1 MMKEKNLKK
10 RYIIF
15 FSIIIGIVFFIS
27 IYGIK
32 VLDFTYI
39 DWLIN
44 KGDLSQHYFG
54 WEFFRKSK
62 WFFPIGLTEGIIYP
76 NKVSVMYMD
85 SIPLFAIFFKIFN
98 FLLPKNFQ
106 YFGLFGLINIV
117 LITYTSGL
125 LLKKYAS
132 NYLEL
137 VLAMIFFTVSPV
149 MLIRLYGHEAL
160 SSHWIILI
168 SLYILDNRN
177 KILSLKNKCLIW
189 SSLATLTV
197 LIHIYFLP
205 MILIVLLVFLILEY
219 YKNKS
224 MKENI
229 TILLVTL
236 LSTLATMFFLGAFY
250 GKSDFNNI
258 FGIYSSNI
266 NTFINPTGFSKYI
279 SPMKTLTDTQA
290 FEGFG
295 YLGLGMIFLL
305 FISIKKIF
313 KHRNYYLKKGFI
325 AIFLISCFYAIN
337 PVFSFYDLSL
347 ITLKYPSFIIKILA
361 IFRANGRFIWLA
373 YYIIMFIVFQE
384 ILKLKTKLKYFLL
397 FISLLLQIS
406 DIRPLLHDRKENFGK
421 NISYVSKLKS
431 TFWNKL
437 LLEKYNKLFFMDD
450 YIVNSSEYLWDF
462 IKYASDNNMKVNDI
476 NLARKSLE
484 EIKKNRIKLI
494 SQVDKNAIYI
504 FSPIENNISRDNG
517 LFYYKIDNFII
528 GVSKDYPEYKK
539 YDFGNFN
546 IDSLSTT
553 GEKDNNEI
561 ILRKDKIQY
570 GPYIYLKKGIY
581 GIIVKGTN
589 LNKGNFEVNSNGEV
603 IKIQNIRLDNNKV
616 EYEVNL
622 NKNYERV
629 EFKILNNTNDEIRIK
644 ELNITPKLK

>member
-205 MILIVLLVFLILEY
+205 PILIVLLVFLILEF

-229 TILLVTL
+229 TIL
-236 LSTLATMFFLGAFY
+236 
-250 GKSDFNNI
+250 K
-258 FGIYSSNI
+258 
-266 NTFINPTGFSKYI
+266 
-279 SPMKTLTDTQA
+279 
-290 FEGFG
+290 
-295 YLGLGMIFLL
+295 
-305 FISIKKIF
+305 
-313 KHRNYYLKKGFI
+313 R
-325 AIFLISCFYAIN
+325 
-337 PVFSFYDLSL
+337 
-347 ITLKYPSFIIKILA
+347 
-361 IFRANGRFIWLA
+361 
-373 YYIIMFIVFQE
+373 
-384 ILKLKTKLKYFLL
+384 
-397 FISLLLQIS
+397 
-406 DIRPLLHDRKENFGK
+406 
-421 NISYVSKLKS
+421 
-431 TFWNKL
+431 
-437 LLEKYNKLFFMDD
+437 
-450 YIVNSSEYLWDF
+450 
-462 IKYASDNNMKVNDI
+462 
-476 NLARKSLE
+476 
-484 EIKKNRIKLI
+484 
-494 SQVDKNAIYI
+494 
-504 FSPIENNISRDNG
+504 
-517 LFYYKIDNFII
+517 
-528 GVSKDYPEYKK
+528 
-539 YDFGNFN
+539 
-546 IDSLSTT
+546 
-553 GEKDNNEI
+553 
-561 ILRKDKIQY
+561 
-570 GPYIYLKKGIY
+570 
-581 GIIVKGTN
+581 
-589 LNKGNFEVNSNGEV
+589 
-603 IKIQNIRLDNNKV
+603 
-616 EYEVNL
+616 
-622 NKNYERV
+622 
-629 EFKILNNTNDEIRIK
+629 
-644 ELNITPKLK
+644 